1 MEPEGSAVLDW
12 YSTLQHVDVGVVV
25 QDPTHR
31 IVFANAKA
39 TSMLGVS
46 PSEFQARRTN
56 DELWDVIDVNG
67 APVAPDEHPGPTAL
81 RIGKAVRDRILGVR
95 RGDGTE
101 RVWIQVSAIPECDAA
116 GAMQRVHITF
126 SDVSATQQA
135 FLSQEAEYQAV
146 IRSMSEGVVVHE
158 MDGRIRSANPSA
170 ERVLGLTLDEMTGR
184 TPMSPGWQLTDEDG
198 VPVAPDS
205 VPREVTART
214 GLPTQRVLGVRRG
227 NGERAWLEVRAD
239 PLRQP
244 GSDALHGVVATFAD
258 ITAERDAIVAL
269 QQSRQQVQ
277 RVLDAVPGVVYQY
290 LADGSPAGRMTF
302 VAGQAQ
308 ELFGIAASELVG
320 SLQRMPAIFADDGFP
335 RLQRAIR
342 HAVETRSAVDIE
354 CRADHP
360 ERGEQWIRIYGLPT
374 ETAEG
379 LLFTGVMLDVTAQH
393 RLADALRRTQRREAM
408 ADMAG
413 GIAHNFNN
421 MLAVILPNIQ
431 LAREDVQGDAAAHL
445 DDAERAALN
454 AADLVRRMLALG
466 RAEQTETNSTVD
478 LVAIAREALHICRQT
493 FDRGIAL
500 DDDIAVDHAPVLG
513 SVSTVQQLVLN
524 LLLNARD
531 AVQGVRSPA
540 LHLSLVAVGDKE
552 VQLSIRD
559 NGVGMT
565 DEVQRRIGEPFFTTK
580 APGRGTGLGLASVLH
595 AIGEAGGTWRVESVP
610 GEGTTFH
617 IVLPRQ
623 AAMSHTPA
631 PKVGITPRS
640 LDGTALVVDDEPM
653 VRTALARQLSHCGM
667 RAVLAS
673 GGADAL
679 AQLRAGIDNLRVIM
693 LDLSMPGMSGTEAL
707 PQLRAIA
714 PHVPVVVMSGHV
726 PADATLDGAAAV
738 LQKPMGKQELHDTLL
753 AVLNTA

>member
-25 QDPTHR
+25 QDLTHR

-39 TSMLGVS
+39 ASMLGV
-46 PSEFQARRTN
+46 PTPEFQARRVN

-67 APVAPDEHPGPTAL
+67 SPVAPDEHPGPTAL
-81 RIGKAVRDRILGVR
+81 RTGQAVRDRILGVR
-95 RGDGTE
+95 RGDGGN
-101 RVWIQVSAIPECDAA
+101 RVWIQVSAIPERDAA
-116 GAMQRVHITF
+116 GTVQHVHITF
-126 SDVSATQQA
+126 SDVSTTQQA
-135 FLSQEAEYQAV
+135 FLAQEAEYQSV

-184 TPMSPGWQLTDEDG
+184 TPMSPGWQLTDEEG
-198 VPVAPDS
+198 APVAPDS
-205 VPREVTART
+205 VPSEVTART

-239 PLRQP
+239 PLREL
-244 GSDALHGVVATFAD
+244 GSDALQGVVATFAD
-258 ITAERDAIVAL
+258 ITAERNAIVAL

-290 LADGSPAGRMTF
+290 LADGSPMGRMTF

-320 SLQRMPAIFADDGFP
+320 SLQRMPALFADDGFP

-342 HAVETRSAVDIE
+342 HAVEARSALDIE

-360 ERGEQWIRIYGLPT
+360 ERGEQWIRIYGVPT
-374 ETAEG
+374 ETEEG

-431 LAREDVQGDAAAHL
+431 LAREHVQGDAAAHL

-466 RAEQTETNSTVD
+466 RAEQGDAHTTVD
-478 LVAIAREALHICRQT
+478 LAAIAREAVHICRQT

-500 DDDIAVDHAPVLG
+500 EEDIRVEQAPVLG

-531 AVQGVRSPA
+531 AVQGAKSPT
-540 LHLSLVAVGDKE
+540 LHLSLVAVGDAQ

-559 NGVGMT
+559 NGAGMS

-595 AIGEAGGTWRVESVP
+595 TIGEAGGSWRVDSAP
-610 GEGTTFH
+610 GAGTTFH

-623 AAMSHTPA
+623 AAMSATLSARTATKPS
-631 PKVGITPRS
+631 P
-640 LDGTALVVDDEPM
+640 LEGTVLVVDDEPM
-653 VRTALARQLSHCGM
+653 VRTALARQLSHCGL
-667 RAVLAS
+667 RAILAT

-679 AQLRAGIDNLRVIM
+679 AQLRAGIDNLRAVM
-693 LDLSMPGMSGTEAL
+693 LDLSMPGMSGMEAL

-714 PHVPVVVMSGHV
+714 PRVPVVVMSGHV

-738 LQKPMGKQELHDTLL
+738 LQKPVGKQELHDTLL

>member
-1 MEPEGSAVLDW
+1 MGPEGSAVLDW

-25 QDPTHR
+25 QDLSHR

-39 TSMLGVS
+39 ASMLGV
-46 PSEFQARRTN
+46 PTPEFEARRVN

-67 APVAPDEHPGPTAL
+67 TPVGPDEHPGPTAL
-81 RIGKAVRDRILGVR
+81 RTGQAVRDRILGVR
-95 RGDGTE
+95 RGDGSD
-101 RVWIQVSAIPECDAA
+101 RVWIQVSAIPERDAA
-116 GAMQRVHITF
+116 GQVQRVHITF

-135 FLSQEAEYQAV
+135 FLVQEAEYQAV

-158 MDGRIRSANPSA
+158 MDGRIRSANPAA

-198 VPVAPDS
+198 VPVDPGT
-205 VPREVTART
+205 VPSEVTART

-239 PLRQP
+239 PLRQL
-244 GSDALHGVVATFAD
+244 GTEALQGVVATFAD
-258 ITAERDAIVAL
+258 ISAEREAILAL
-269 QQSRQQVQ
+269 QQSRQQIQ

-290 LADGSPAGRMTF
+290 LADGSSMGRMTF

-308 ELFGIAASELVG
+308 ELFGVDAADLVG
-320 SLQRMPAIFADDGFP
+320 SLQRMPALFDDDGFP

-342 HAVETRSAVDIE
+342 HAVDTRSSVDIE
-354 CRADHP
+354 CRAQHP
-360 ERGEQWIRIYGLPT
+360 VHGEQWIRIYGVPT
-374 ETAEG
+374 ETSDG

-431 LAREDVQGDAAAHL
+431 LARDEVQGDAVAHL

-466 RAEQTETNSTVD
+466 RAEQADAHTTVD
-478 LVAIAREALHICRQT
+478 LAAIAREALHICRQT

-500 DDDIAVDHAPVLG
+500 DDDIRVEQAPVLG

-540 LHLSLVAVGDKE
+540 LHLSLRALDE
-552 VQLSIRD
+552 TQVQLSVRD
-559 NGVGMT
+559 NGVGMS
-565 DEVQRRIGEPFFTTK
+565 DEVLRRIGEPFFTTK

-595 AIGEAGGTWRVESVP
+595 AIGEAGGTWRVESAP
-610 GEGTTFH
+610 GAGTTFH

-623 AAMSHTPA
+623 ASMSATPDA
-631 PKVGITPRS
+631 SAGSKP
-640 LDGTALVVDDEPM
+640 GTLEGTVLVVDDEPM
-653 VRTALARQLSHCGM
+653 VRTALARQLTHCGL
-667 RAVLAS
+667 RAVLAT

-693 LDLSMPGMSGTEAL
+693 LDLSMPGMSGMDAL
-707 PQLRAIA
+707 PQLRALA

-726 PADATLDGAAAV
+726 PPDATLDGASAV
-738 LQKPMGKQELHDTLL
+738 LQKPMGRKELHDTLL

>member
-25 QDPTHR
+25 QDSTHR
-31 IVFANAKA
+31 ILFANTKA
-39 TSMLGVS
+39 ASMLGV
-46 PSEFQARRTN
+46 PTTEFQARLVN
-56 DELWDVIDVNG
+56 DDLWDVIDVNG

-81 RIGKAVRDRILGVR
+81 RTGQAVRDRILGVR
-95 RGDGTE
+95 SGSGNE
-101 RVWIQVSAIPECDAA
+101 RVWIQVSAIPQHDA
-116 GAMQRVHITF
+116 GGQVQRVHITF

-135 FLSQEAEYQAV
+135 FISQEAEYQAV

-158 MDGRIRSANPSA
+158 MDGRIRSANPAA

-184 TPMSPGWQLTDEDG
+184 TPMSPGWQLTDEEG
-198 VPVAPDS
+198 VPVDPGS
-205 VPREVTART
+205 VPSEVTART
-214 GLPTQRVLGVRRG
+214 GLATQRVLGVRRG

-239 PLRQP
+239 PLRAP
-244 GSDALHGVVATFAD
+244 GTDDLQGVVATFAD
-258 ITAERDAIVAL
+258 ITAERDAILAL
-269 QQSRQQVQ
+269 QQSRQQIQ
-277 RVLDAVPGVVYQY
+277 RVLDAVPGLVYQY
-290 LADGSPAGRMTF
+290 LADGSTAGRMTF
-302 VAGQAQ
+302 VAGRAQ
-308 ELFGIAASELVG
+308 ELFGVDAAEIVG
-320 SLQRMPAIFADDGFP
+320 SLQRMPSLFDAESFP

-342 HAVETRSAVDIE
+342 HAVDTRSSIDIE
-354 CRADHP
+354 CRTQHP
-360 ERGEQWIRIYGLPT
+360 LHGEQWIRIYGVPT
-374 ETAEG
+374 ETPDG

-431 LAREDVQGDAAAHL
+431 LARDDVQGEAAAHL

-466 RAEQTETNSTVD
+466 RAEQPDAHTTVD
-478 LVAIAREALHICRQT
+478 LAAIAREALHICRQT
-493 FDRGIAL
+493 FDRTIAL
-500 DDDIAVDHAPVLG
+500 EEDISLEQAPVLG

-540 LHLSLVAVGDKE
+540 LRLALTALDDKQ

-559 NGVGMT
+559 NGVGMS
-565 DEVQRRIGEPFFTTK
+565 DDVQRRIGEPFFTTK
-580 APGRGTGLGLASVLH
+580 PPGRGTGLGLASVLH
-595 AIGEAGGTWRVESVP
+595 AIGEADGTWRVESAP

-617 IVLPRQ
+617 VVLPRQ
-623 AAMSHTPA
+623 ASMVA
-631 PKVGITPRS
+631 PSSASTVVKPNT
-640 LDGTALVVDDEPM
+640 LEGTVLVVDDEPM
-653 VRTALARQLSHCGM
+653 VRTALARQLTQCGL
-667 RAVLAS
+667 RAVLAT

-693 LDLSMPGMSGTEAL
+693 LDLSMPGMSGMEAL
-707 PQLRAIA
+707 PQLRALM

-726 PADATLDGAAAV
+726 PSDATLDGAAAV
-738 LQKPMGKQELHDTLL
+738 LQKPMGRKELHETLV
-753 AVLNTA
+753 AVLNPA

>member
-1 MEPEGSAVLDW
+1 MEPEGTAVLDW

-25 QDPTHR
+25 QDPPHR

-39 TSMLGVS
+39 ASMLGVPS
-46 PSEFQARRTN
+46 PEFQARRVN
-56 DELWDVIDVNG
+56 DDVWDVIDVNG
-67 APVAPDEHPGPTAL
+67 SPVAPDEHPGPTAL
-81 RIGKAVRDRILGVR
+81 RTGQAVRDRILGVR

-101 RVWIQVSAIPECDAA
+101 RVWIQVSAIPQRDAD
-116 GAMQRVHITF
+116 GTVQRVHITF
-126 SDVSATQQA
+126 SDVSTTQQA
-135 FLSQEAEYQAV
+135 FLVQEAEYQAV
-146 IRSMSEGVVVHE
+146 IRSMSDGVVVHE
-158 MDGRIRSANPSA
+158 TDGRIRSANPSA
-170 ERVLGLTLDEMTGR
+170 ERMLGLSLDELTGR
-184 TPMSPGWQLTDEDG
+184 TPRSPAWQLTDEDG
-198 VPVAPDS
+198 VPLDPGA
-205 VPREVTART
+205 VPSEVTART

-239 PLRQP
+239 PLRQL
-244 GSDALHGVVATFAD
+244 GSDALQGVVATFAD
-258 ITAERDAIVAL
+258 ITAEREAIVAL

-290 LADGSPAGRMTF
+290 LADDSPMGRMTF
-302 VAGQAQ
+302 VAGQAK

-320 SLQRMPAIFADDGFP
+320 SLQRMLALFADDGFP

-342 HAVETRSAVDIE
+342 DAVETRSALDIE

-360 ERGEQWIRIYGLPT
+360 VRGEQWIRIYGVPT

-431 LAREDVQGDAAAHL
+431 LAREDVQAEAAAHL

-466 RAEQTETNSTVD
+466 RAEQGDAHTTVD
-478 LVAIAREALHICRQT
+478 LVTIAREALHICRQT
-493 FDRGIAL
+493 FDRSIAL
-500 DDDIAVDHAPVLG
+500 DDDIRVDQAPVLG

-531 AVQGVRSPA
+531 AVQGVRSPT
-540 LHLSLVAVGDKE
+540 LHLSLAAVGDTQ

-559 NGVGMT
+559 NGVGMS

-595 AIGEAGGTWRVESVP
+595 ALGEAGGTWRVESSP
-610 GEGTTFH
+610 GAGTTFH
-617 IVLPRQ
+617 VVLPRQ
-623 AAMSHTPA
+623 AAMSATSPVNA
-631 PKVGITPRS
+631 TGKPRS
-640 LDGTALVVDDEPM
+640 LDGTVLVIDDEPM
-653 VRTALARQLSHCGM
+653 VRTALARQLSHCGL
-667 RAVLAS
+667 RAVLAT
-673 GGADAL
+673 GAADAF

-693 LDLSMPGMSGTEAL
+693 LDLSMPGMSGMEAL
-707 PQLRAIA
+707 PQLRTMA

-726 PADATLDGAAAV
+726 PPDATLDGAAAV
-738 LQKPMGKQELHDTLL
+738 LQKPMGKQELHDTLA
-753 AVLNTA
+753 AVLHAV

>member
-12 YSTLQHVDVGVVV
+12 YSTLQHVDVAVVV

-39 TSMLGVS
+39 ADMLGVTT
-46 PSEFQARRTN
+46 SEFQARRVN
-56 DELWDVIDVNG
+56 DDLWDVIDVSG
-67 APVAPDEHPGPTAL
+67 VPVGPDEHPGPTAL
-81 RIGKAVRDRILGVR
+81 RTGQAVRDRILGVR
-95 RGDGTE
+95 RGDGSE
-101 RVWIQVSAIPECDAA
+101 RVWIQVSAVPERDAS
-116 GAMQRVHITF
+116 GQVQRVHITF

-158 MDGRIRSANPSA
+158 MDGRIRSANPAA

-184 TPMSPGWQLTDEDG
+184 TPMSPGWQLTGEDG
-198 VPVAPDS
+198 VPVDPGS
-205 VPREVTART
+205 VPSEVTART
-214 GLPTQRVLGVRRG
+214 GLPTQRILGVRRG

-244 GSDALHGVVATFAD
+244 GTEALQGVVATFAD

-269 QQSRQQVQ
+269 QQSRQQIQ

-290 LADGSPAGRMTF
+290 LADDSPMGRMTF
-302 VAGQAQ
+302 VAGRAQ
-308 ELFGIAASELVG
+308 ELFGVEAAELVG
-320 SLQRMPAIFADDGFP
+320 SLERLPAFFDDDGYA

-342 HAVETRSAVDIE
+342 HAVDTRSPVDIE
-354 CRADHP
+354 CRTQHP
-360 ERGEQWIRIYGLPT
+360 LHGEQWIRIYGVPT
-374 ETAEG
+374 ETPDG
-379 LLFTGVMLDVTAQH
+379 QLFTGVMLDVTAQH

-431 LAREDVQGDAAAHL
+431 LARDEVQGDAAAHL

-466 RAEQTETNSTVD
+466 RAEVGDQRTTVD
-478 LVAIAREALHICRQT
+478 LTAIAREALHICRQT

-500 DDDIAVDHAPVLG
+500 EEDIAVEQAPVLG

-540 LHLSLVAVGDKE
+540 LHLALRALDHTT

-559 NGVGMT
+559 NGVGMSG
-565 DEVQRRIGEPFFTTK
+565 EVQARIGEPFFTTK
-580 APGRGTGLGLASVLH
+580 PPGRGTGLGLASVLH
-595 AIGEAGGTWRVESVP
+595 AIGEAGGSWRVESAP
-610 GEGTTFH
+610 GDGTTFH
-617 IVLPRQ
+617 ILLPLQ
-623 AAMSHTPA
+623 TAMVNTSST
-631 PKVGITPRS
+631 RS
-640 LDGTALVVDDEPM
+640 VAKPDTLEGTVLVVDDEPM
-653 VRTALARQLSHCGM
+653 VRTALARQLTQCGL
-667 RAVLAS
+667 RAVLAT

-693 LDLSMPGMSGTEAL
+693 LDLSMPGMSGTEVL
-707 PQLRAIA
+707 PLLRAMA

-726 PADATLDGAAAV
+726 PSDATLDGAAAV
-738 LQKPMGKQELHDTLL
+738 LQKPMGRKELHETLVT
-753 AVLNTA
+753 VLNTA